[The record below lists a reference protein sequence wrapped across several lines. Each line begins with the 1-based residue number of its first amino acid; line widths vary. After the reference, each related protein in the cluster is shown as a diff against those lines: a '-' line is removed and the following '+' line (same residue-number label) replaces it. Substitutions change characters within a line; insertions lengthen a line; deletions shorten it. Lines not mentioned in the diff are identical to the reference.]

1 MPRLKIVV
9 GGSARGVGKTSLV
22 CGLIAAMREHSWTAV
37 KITSHA
43 HQGRDSIYEE
53 KGAGTDRR
61 GDTFRY
67 LRAGAARSFLVTA
80 DEGNSPVG
88 LISTGLEA
96 AQDILIETTRFAGDF
111 KPDLCIG
118 VLGDASTPVKESFRP
133 FLLRADAL
141 VVRTDHEVRL
151 DGIPSGIPVFRLGA
165 LDQISPEMLE
175 WLWPLM
181 IKARTR
187 GLVRA

>member
-9 GGSARGVGKTSLV
+9 GGSAKGVGKTSLV
-22 CGLIAAMREHSWTAV
+22 CGLIAAMREQSWTAV

-43 HQGRDSIYEE
+43 HEGRNSIFEE
-53 KGAGTDRR
+53 KGASTDRR

-67 LRAGAARSFLVTA
+67 LKAGAARSFLMTA
-80 DEGNSPVG
+80 DDGNSPVG

-111 KPDLCIG
+111 EPDICIG
-118 VLGDASTPVKESFRP
+118 VLGDANAPVKESFKL

-141 VVRTDHEVRL
+141 VARTDQDVRL
-151 DGIPSGIPVFRLGA
+151 DDIPSGIPLFRLDA
-165 LDQISPEMLE
+165 LDQISPEMLK

-187 GLVRA
+187 GLARA